1 MKIVF
6 SLISST
12 ACALLLI
19 SVVGCRVSTQTLKP
33 RAPLPSSFQLPG
45 PRPDSVSMAAADW
58 DVFYGDSCLTGLIG
72 IALQNSPDA
81 RVTLENMQLAETAYT
96 VARSSLLP
104 RVDGVVNAR
113 VDKFGKYTMNGV
125 GNDDTNRSE
134 SLPVDERLPDPYPE
148 YFAGVNFS
156 WEVNLWGKLSNQ
168 RKASLARFMASREAW
183 HGVMTRLVSTM
194 AEHYYTLI
202 ALDQERKIVQ
212 RNLELQNMGFELVKI
227 QKIGGKVTQLAVDQ
241 FESQLLNTQTR
252 LLRIDQQIRA
262 TEAVLNKLAGRYPQP
277 LIRWSINRYDSVL
290 SVTTGI
296 PDRMIYQRPDLRQN
310 ELELIAAQ
318 ADVSVA
324 RAAFYPSLTLSAA
337 AGFSAFDVS
346 KWFLSP
352 ASAAYGVGGGL
363 VAPIFQRGRIKALYA
378 AANARQRIA
387 LEQYQ
392 KSLLNA
398 YHEVYT
404 VAHNHYNLEQQL
416 EVKQREVD
424 VLRRAS
430 VNSND
435 LFTVGYATYLE
446 VITAQRRLLDVELEF
461 TNMKKELLQNRA
473 MLYRALG
480 GGWTDSVVK

>member
-1 MKIVF
+1 MKIAF
-6 SLISST
+6 HPISS
-12 ACALLLI
+12 ALCGLLLI
-19 SVVGCRVSTQTLKP
+19 SVAGCRMSTEALRP
-33 RAPLPSSFQLPG
+33 RAPLPSSFNLPG
-45 PRPDSVSMAAADW
+45 PPSDSGNMASQSW
-58 DVFYGDSCLTGLIG
+58 DIFYKDSCLTELIR
-72 IALQNSPDA
+72 IALQNNPDTRIA
-81 RVTLENMQLAETAYT
+81 LENIQLAEMEYT
-96 VARSSLLP
+96 VTRSALLP
-104 RVDGVVNAR
+104 RVDGVLNAR

-134 SLPVDERLPDPYPE
+134 SLPDDKRLPDPYRE
-148 YFAGVNFS
+148 LFAGINFT
-156 WEVNLWGKLSNQ
+156 WEANLWGKLSNQ
-168 RKASLARFMASREAW
+168 RKASLARFMASREAS
-183 HGVMTRLVSTM
+183 HGVMTLLISTM

-202 ALDQERKIVQ
+202 ALDQERKVVQ
-212 RNLELQNMGFELVKI
+212 RNLELQDMGFELVKI

-241 FESQLLNTQTR
+241 FESQLLNTQSR
-252 LLRIDQQIRA
+252 LLKINQQIRV
-262 TEAVLNKLAGRYPQP
+262 TEAVLNQLAGRYPQP
-277 LIRWSINRYDSVL
+277 LSRLSINQYDSLVAV
-290 SVTTGI
+290 STGI
-296 PDRMIYQRPDLRQN
+296 PDQMIYQRPDLRQT
-310 ELELIAAQ
+310 ELDLIAAQ

-324 RAAFYPSLTLSAA
+324 RAAFYPSLSVSAA

-352 ASAAYGVGGGL
+352 ASAAYGLGGGL
-363 VAPIFQRGRIKALYA
+363 VAPIFQRGRIKALYT

-387 LEQYQ
+387 LEEYQ

-404 VAHNHYNLEQQL
+404 VAHNHYNLAQQL
-416 EVKQREVD
+416 ELKQHEVD

-430 VNSND
+430 INSND

-480 GGWTDSVVK
+480 GGWPGA